1 MTSVEFSGFTLNHQ
15 AGLPY
20 LCCLLTG
27 KLLFLTCKAVCFIH
41 VLRCSVMSN
50 SFVTS
55 WTVGSS
61 VHRIF
66 RTRLLEWVAVSS
78 CRGYFRPRYQT
89 HVSPFPAWQADSLL
103 GKPLS
108 FISVTKTFLS
118 FTAVSHL
125 NCRPLLESEVQVCS
139 SYLNTPVFSGNE
151 KCGVG
156 VG

>member
-1 MTSVEFSGFTLNHQ
+1 MYSKVNQLTVLIVFSG
-15 AGLPY
+15 
-20 LCCLLTG
+20 
-27 KLLFLTCKAVCFIH
+27 
-41 VLRCSVMSN
+41 SVMPK
-50 SFVTS
+50 TS
-55 WTVGSS
+55 ETPWTIACQAPLHGIFQA
-61 VHRIF
+61 RI
-66 RTRLLEWVAVSS
+66 LEWVAVSS